1 MHKCRRYQG
10 SGRAQALPIGIHPV
24 RPFGRSAAD
33 SFRMLEPPPAAP
45 INWVFRHAIG
55 GAVQGVEML
64 TKNPSRQP
72 RPTFTDQEALLFH
85 SQGRP
90 GKLEVIATKP
100 MATQRD
106 LSLAY
111 SPGVAVPVLA
121 IAEDESLAYDYTTK
135 GNFVAVIT
143 NGTAILGLGNRGALA
158 AKPVMEGKAVLFK
171 RFADIDSIDLEVNT
185 EDPDEFINCVKFLGK
200 GWGGINLEDIKAPE
214 CFIIEEKLRELLD
227 IPVFHDDQHG
237 TAIIAA
243 AGLMNALQLTG
254 RDMADVKLVCNGA
267 GAAGIAC
274 LELLKATGF
283 RPENLV
289 LCDTKGVIYQGRT
302 EGMNQW
308 KSAHAV
314 KTKAR
319 SLAEALDGA
328 DVFFGLSAK
337 GAVTKDMV
345 KSMADK
351 PIIFAMANPDPE
363 ITAEEV
369 AEVRDD
375 AIMATG
381 RSDYPNQINNVL
393 GFPYIFRGAL
403 DVRATSIS
411 MEMKIAATRA
421 LAELAREDVPD
432 EVATAYGARPK
443 YGPDY
448 IIPVPFDPRLIS
460 AIPSAVAQAAMD
472 SGVARRPIEDMGAY
486 REQLLSRRDPVA
498 GVLQQVFSR
507 LRRQPKRVV
516 FAEGEEEQVIRAAAS
531 FVQQGLGT
539 AQLVGREDRVRATAE
554 ELGVELGG
562 GIEIFNAALSK
573 RNAIFAA
580 YLYERLQRKG
590 YLVRDCQRLVNTDRN
605 HFASCMVALGDADA
619 MVTGVTRNFSVALED
634 VRRVIDP
641 KPGHRVMG
649 VSLVLARGRAVVVAD
664 TAVTEMPE
672 AEELAEIA
680 IEAAGVARRLGYE
693 PRVALLAFSTFGH
706 PPGERSAR
714 VQRAVRILDQKRVDF
729 EYDGEMAADIAL
741 NPELA
746 AAYPFCR
753 LSGPANVLI
762 MPAFHSASI
771 STKLLQELG
780 GATVIGPLL
789 VGLDRPVQIVQL
801 AAKDTQLVNMA
812 ALAAYNVSG

>member
-1 MHKCRRYQG
+1 MPAKS
-10 SGRAQALPIGIHPV
+10 SGPR
-24 RPFGRSAAD
+24 
-33 SFRMLEPPPAAP
+33 
-45 INWVFRHAIG
+45 N
-55 GAVQGVEML
+55 
-64 TKNPSRQP
+64 

-85 SQGRP
+85 SEGRP
-90 GKLEVIATKP
+90 GKLEVVATKP

-121 IAEDESLAYDYTTK
+121 IAEDESLAYDYTVK

-171 RFADIDSIDLEVNT
+171 RFADIDSIDLEVSS
-185 EDPDEFINCVKFLGK
+185 EDPDEIINCVKLLGK

-214 CFIIEEKLRELLD
+214 CFVIEQRLRELLD

-237 TAIIAA
+237 TAIITA

-274 LELLKATGF
+274 LELLKAIGF
-283 RPENLV
+283 KPENLI

-308 KSAHAV
+308 KSAHAAA
-314 KTKAR
+314 TKAR
-319 SLAEALDGA
+319 TLAQALDGA
-328 DVFFGLSAK
+328 DVFLGLSAK
-337 GAVTKDMV
+337 GAVTKEMV
-345 KSMADK
+345 KTMAAK

-403 DVRATSIS
+403 DVRATTIN
-411 MEMKIAATRA
+411 MEMKIAAAKA
-421 LAELAREDVPD
+421 LAELAQEDVPD
-432 EVATAYGARPK
+432 EVAAAYGARPK
-443 YGPDY
+443 FGPDY

-460 AIPSAVAQAAMD
+460 FVPPAVAKAAMD
-472 SGVARRPIEDMGAY
+472 TGVARKPIVDMDAY
-486 REQLLSRRDPVA
+486 RAQLRSRRDPVA
-498 GVLQQVFSR
+498 GVLQRVYER
-507 LRRQPKRVV
+507 LRRSPKRVV

-531 FVQQGLGT
+531 FAHQGLGT
-539 AQLVGREDRVRATAE
+539 ALLCGREERVRETARN
-554 ELGVELGG
+554 LGIDLGG
-562 GIEIFNAALSK
+562 NGAIEIVNARLSR
-573 RNAIFAA
+573 RNADYAA

-590 YLVRDCQRLVNTDRN
+590 YLVRDCQRMVNQDRN
-605 HFASCMVALGDADA
+605 HFAACMVALGDADA
-619 MVTGVTRNFSVALED
+619 MITGVTRNFSVALED
-634 VRRVIDP
+634 VRHVIDA
-641 KPGHRVMG
+641 KPGHRVIG
-649 VSLVLARGRAVVVAD
+649 VSLVLAPRGRTILVAD
-664 TAVTEMPE
+664 TAVTEMPD
-672 AEELAEIA
+672 AKDLADIA
-680 IEAAGVARRLGYE
+680 VEAAGTARRLGHE
-693 PRVALLAFSTFGH
+693 PRLAMLAFSTFGH
-706 PPGERSAR
+706 PPGDRAAR
-714 VQRAVRILDQKRVDF
+714 VQEAVRLLDQRRVDF
-729 EYDGEMAADIAL
+729 EYDGEMAADVAL
-741 NPELA
+741 NPEA
-746 AAYPFCR
+746 ALAYPFCR
-753 LSGPANVLI
+753 LTGPANVLI

-771 STKLLQELG
+771 STKMLQELG
-780 GATVIGPLL
+780 GATVIGPIL

-801 AAKDTQLVNMA
+801 GAKDSHLVNMA
-812 ALAAYNVSG
+812 ALAAFNVSG